1 MAGGSQIII
10 NKDGIKIITPARFE
24 AKAGQHLFKSGV
36 KINYSLPDLPEV
48 SPLYS
53 NKVDVYNIFANE
65 SFKNVE
71 NLNYSVLYDNGEF
84 KKGSL
89 DKYGRTNRIKSSE
102 KKNVKVLIGGD
113 EWHYYIRRLGGSVED
128 ITYIKFIDFI
138 GEPIPNLEF
147 CLHDENNKLI
157 VKCQTNQYGEAA
169 FQCVND
175 GLPLLLIKKII
186 GNEYKPIIRIDTN
199 IVREILFISPKI
211 LKDVELLPE
220 SDKEGDYLRS
230 NYSE

>member
-1 MAGGSQIII
+1 M
-10 NKDGIKIITPARFE
+10 
-24 AKAGQHLFKSGV
+24 
-36 KINYSLPDLPEV
+36 
-48 SPLYS
+48 
-53 NKVDVYNIFANE
+53 
-65 SFKNVE
+65 
-71 NLNYSVLYDNGEF
+71 
-84 KKGSL
+84 
-89 DKYGRTNRIKSSE
+89 
-102 KKNVKVLIGGD
+102 KVLIGGD

-157 VKCQTNQYGEAA
+157 VKCQTNQDGEAA